1 MILYIMMNDV
11 IMIDLPVQRR
21 GADEA
26 VLQTCVPG
34 C

>member
-11 IMIDLPVQRR
+11 IMIDLPAQDR
-21 GADEA
+21 GADGA